1 MENFENNF
9 NIQSSGT
16 QSLSKTFVSTVF
28 LWMFAALGITALTAY
43 LFGTSESLFMT
54 LINTETGSLSFLG
67 WIVMFAPFAIVLIM
81 SMGNDRL
88 SVTSM
93 VLMYVLY
100 SILMGMSLSFIFMAY
115 SSASIFKTFIITSVM
130 FGLMALVGYTTKT
143 DLTRFGS
150 ILMMALVGIIVAS
163 IVNFFMHSTQLEY
176 IVSILGV
183 LIFTGLTA
191 WDVQKIKRIGESG
204 IFQGEATAKLTIFAA
219 LSLYLDFLN
228 LFLYL
233 LRFFGNSKN

>member
-204 IFQGEATAKLTIFAA
+204 IVQGETTAKLTIFAA